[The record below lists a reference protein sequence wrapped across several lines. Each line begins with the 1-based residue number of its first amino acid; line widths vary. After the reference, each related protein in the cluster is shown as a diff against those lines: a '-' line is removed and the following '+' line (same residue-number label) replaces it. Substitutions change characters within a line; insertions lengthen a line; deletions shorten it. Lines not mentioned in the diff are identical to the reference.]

1 MGDYLRVSTVQ
12 VVQAIDLAE
21 LDKTIKWLVSKV
33 QELPTADQ
41 ANQRTI
47 ADSLLQ
53 DQIDALRR
61 ENSSLKDALAQLQ
74 SKQDDMESRLDT
86 KQDRDQATPD
96 GTEADAGANDV
107 PAGGSKADLE
117 SRLAALEQRVEQ
129 LPTTSAHDE
138 AEHAEASSPG
148 PDLNSQF
155 QELLAG
161 HRALAA
167 TVSGLQHEL
176 ESKPNRAELDLKA
189 NRSELD
195 ALLRAGVSMAT
206 VGDAVP
212 PALSVQADGSVDNA
226 ALVEAVNKAAAEA
239 AAMRGQVAVM
249 QDRLQ
254 GKSYV
259 PTQIKIL
266 QAEQGGVDELAAQ
279 LAALKARGLPSGRKA
294 GSAGGADASASPG
307 LGGSGAVAAV
317 DAADGIS
324 SVPSVAVPSTL
335 LDTLSKRLDELEVR
349 VSAGPS
355 NTPVSVG
362 SSDHAVDAIDS
373 LHDVQPLLKDI
384 YKRVDSKA
392 DSSGI
397 VDMNLG
403 PFDIRPNGRAALE
416 EVLRRLQEVAA
427 SVDQKADS
435 AALRDSTT
443 RLEKLIST
451 SLDDKP
457 GSAQQRKMQQQAS
470 TPQELPWVVS
480 HELVDGSG
488 PGSAAFEQLR
498 AQVTELAA
506 RVAQLPESW
515 PEAGLPPGRKS
526 SMGLE
531 GLDLTSVQGALA
543 ALHGQLG
550 ELGTRLAGK
559 ADAGEVARLE
569 LALNSKADLDELA
582 EIRLALGS
590 KADAATLGDLQI
602 ALAGKADQA
611 ALDEVKLTAA
621 LAADMAAGAN
631 GDISA
636 NGNGNTT
643 GGGGYTNLLGAIQGM
658 VADKANKAELSVLQ
672 NLLAS
677 KASAEDVGLLR
688 AALEDKAS
696 AAELTALMA
705 QFSGRPAN
713 SEEIASLDQR
723 MGDVFAELA
732 KIRADMAA
740 LPVDMLTGAAAAH
753 GAAAARDGGDTAALQ
768 RIVTALTREVGTLR
782 EGLDTVA
789 HAANVLAVGLDGG
802 VRFSATGA
810 ATGGVEGRY
819 SEAGGAGGKENR
831 SPRGG
836 YERLLKLLG
845 SGDYRHKMEAF
856 DPVALQQMAQ
866 KLAYLE
872 ATVKSPAMGR
882 AGLAGV
888 DYGIKELERQVKRL
902 NTDVRLMKD
911 KLIEP
916 PPALA
921 LAGSR
926 LVAPGDHAMLAARP
940 ITGYRCMA
948 CDRPLDQLDVSPG
961 PHVPTQQLPVRVPAA
976 TDTVSRSQVRSGRGD
991 PLSPQASAQR
1001 LAYANDPN
1009 ARNGQ
1014 NWYKDA
1020 PPVVAAEALPR
1031 DYVGP
1036 HLPPGG
1042 WRPSNPGSAVKQ
1054 PSMQGSLPALSAPKT
1069 RPPQAGMDYDPK
1081 GQPAAAV
1088 PMEGVPA
1095 NVTLPQIS

>member
-1 MGDYLRVSTVQ
+1 MGDYLRLSTVQ

-61 ENSSLKDALAQLQ
+61 ENNSLKDVLAQLQ

-86 KQDRDQATPD
+86 KQDRDQAPAED
-96 GTEADAGANDV
+96 ADAGTGSSEAVAND
-107 PAGGSKADLE
+107 PLAALE
-117 SRLAALEQRVEQ
+117 SRLTALEQRIEQ
-129 LPTTSAHDE
+129 LPSTSASDE
-138 AEHAEASSPG
+138 TEAAEAAPAGS
-148 PDLNSQF
+148 DLNSQF

-176 ESKPNRAELDLKA
+176 ESKPNRVELDLKA

-195 ALLRAGVSMAT
+195 ALLKAGVSVAT
-206 VGDAVP
+206 VGDNLP
-212 PALSVQADGSVDNA
+212 PALSVKADGSVDNA
-226 ALVEAVNKAAAEA
+226 ALVEAVNKAATEV
-239 AAMRGQVAVM
+239 AAMRGQVAVI

-254 GKSYV
+254 GK
-259 PTQIKIL
+259 
-266 QAEQGGVDELAAQ
+266 AEQGGVDDLASQ
-279 LAALKARGLPSGRKA
+279 LAALKSRQHSSTQKA
-294 GSAGGADASASPG
+294 GSAGGGAMAGDDNGAPAQ
-307 LGGSGAVAAV
+307 LGSGTAPAAT
-317 DAADGIS
+317 ADGLS
-324 SVPSVAVPSTL
+324 SVSSLAALGSSPV
-335 LDTLSKRLDELEVR
+335 LDSITKRLDDLEVR
-349 VSAGPS
+349 VSVAASTAPAAASS
-355 NTPVSVG
+355 NE
-362 SSDHAVDAIDS
+362 HAVDAIDS
-373 LHDVQPLLKDI
+373 VQDIQPLLKDI
-384 YKRVDSKA
+384 YARVDAKA
-392 DSSGI
+392 DRS
-397 VDMNLG
+397 
-403 PFDIRPNGRAALE
+403 ALE
-416 EVLRRLQEVAA
+416 DALRRLQEMAT
-427 SVDQKADS
+427 SLGQKADS
-435 AALRDSTT
+435 AALTESTT
-443 RLEKLIST
+443 HLERLIS
-451 SLDDKP
+451 SHFSAHADKP
-457 GSAQQRKMQQQAS
+457 GSARRKQEQQSQDLQ
-470 TPQELPWVVS
+470 WIVS
-480 HELVDGSG
+480 HELPADGIG
-488 PGSAAFEQLR
+488 YGSAAFEKLST
-498 AQVTELAA
+498 QVSELAA
-506 RVAQLPESW
+506 RVSQLPDAW
-515 PEAGLPPGRKS
+515 PPGRKS
-526 SMGLE
+526 SMGME
-531 GLDLTSVQGALA
+531 GLDLSSVQGALA

-569 LALNSKADLDELA
+569 LALNSKAEVDELA

-590 KADAATLGDLQI
+590 KADAAALGDLQV
-602 ALAGKADQA
+602 AVAGKADQA

-621 LAADMAAGAN
+621 LAADLAAGSNGDLNAN
-631 GDISA
+631 GSTA
-636 NGNGNTT
+636 

-658 VADKANKAELSVLQ
+658 VADKANKAELGVLQ
-672 NLLAS
+672 TQLMN

-696 AAELTALMA
+696 AAELSALMA

-732 KIRADMAA
+732 KIRADMSA
-740 LPVDMLTGAAAAH
+740 LPTDAFGAAAAAA
-753 GAAAARDGGDTAALQ
+753 GAATARDVGDQAGLQ
-768 RIVTALTREVGTLR
+768 RIVAALNREVGMLR

-789 HAANVLAVGLDGG
+789 HAANVLAVGLDAG
-802 VRFSATGA
+802 VRTSATGA

-819 SEAGGAGGKENR
+819 SEAEGAAGKEHR

-882 AGLAGV
+882 AGMAGV

-916 PPALA
+916 ATTLGVS
-921 LAGSR
+921 GSR
-926 LVAPGDHAMLAARP
+926 IPPGDHAMLAARP

-976 TDTVSRSQVRSGRGD
+976 TDTTSRSQVRSGRGD
-991 PLSPQASAQR
+991 PLSPQGSSQR
-1001 LAYANDPN
+1001 LVYGNDPN
-1009 ARNGQ
+1009 ARNAQ
-1014 NWYKDA
+1014 NWYKDTSA
-1020 PPVVAAEALPR
+1020 VIAAEALPR

-1042 WRPSNPGSAVKQ
+1042 WRPSNPGTNGKQ
-1054 PSMQGSLPALSAPKT
+1054 PAMQGSLPALSAPKT
-1069 RPPQAGMDYDPK
+1069 RAPPTGVDYEPK
-1081 GQPAAAV
+1081 GQTAAAS
-1088 PMEGVPA
+1088 PMEGAAA